1 MIFLLF
7 LLFLF
12 YLFNSIVF
20 NRIYP
25 VSSISS
31 FHVILD
37 VRKRIELIDLNQTI
51 SIINSKSRN
60 EYNNTVLSQPTQ
72 ELKEVQS
79 VTTIN
84 PESKYN
90 RFIHLPTTPY
100 KNVGKKEIEFFP
112 WNDGINYGEIC
123 NKILKRITQKDTF
136 YVISDST
143 PGGIG
148 HKYISLLHS
157 LTSAILTGR
166 RFIGRKSLLY

>member
-1 MIFLLF
+1 MIF

-20 NRIYP
+20 NRIYL

-37 VRKRIELIDLNQTI
+37 VRKRIELIDSNQTI
-51 SIINSKSRN
+51 PIINSKSRN
-60 EYNNTVLSQPTQ
+60 EYNNTGLYQPTQ

-79 VTTIN
+79 TIAIN

-90 RFIHLPTTPY
+90 RFITLPITPY
-100 KNVGKKEIEFFP
+100 KNDGKKEIEFFP
-112 WNDGINYGEIC
+112 WNDGINYGEMC
-123 NKILKRITQKDTF
+123 DKILKRITQNDTF

-143 PGGIG
+143 LGGIG
-148 HKYISLLHS
+148 HKYTSLLHS
-157 LTSAILTGR
+157 LTYAILTGR
-166 RFIGRKSLLY
+166 RFISRTLLFD

>member
-1 MIFLLF
+1 MIF

-20 NRIYP
+20 NRIYL

-37 VRKRIELIDLNQTI
+37 VRKRIELIDSNQTI

-60 EYNNTVLSQPTQ
+60 EYNTTGFYQTTQ
-72 ELKEVQS
+72 EVKEVQS
-79 VTTIN
+79 TIAIT
-84 PESKYN
+84 PKSRYN
-90 RFIHLPTTPY
+90 RFIHLQTTPY
-100 KNVGKKEIEFFP
+100 KNDGKKEIEFFP

-123 NKILKRITQKDTF
+123 KKILKRITQKDTF
-136 YVISDST
+136 YVISDSI

-148 HKYISLLHS
+148 HKYTSFLHS
-157 LTSAILTGR
+157 LTYAILTGR
-166 RFIGRKSLLY
+166 RFIGRTLLFD

>member
-1 MIFLLF
+1 MIF

-20 NRIYP
+20 NRIYL

-37 VRKRIELIDLNQTI
+37 VRKRIELIDSNQTI
-51 SIINSKSRN
+51 PIINSKSRN
-60 EYNNTVLSQPTQ
+60 EYNNTGLYQPTQ
-72 ELKEVQS
+72 EVKRSQS
-79 VTTIN
+79 MNITN
-84 PESKYN
+84 PKFRYN

-123 NKILKRITQKDTF
+123 DKILKLITQNDTF
-136 YVISDST
+136 YVISDSI

-148 HKYISLLHS
+148 HKYTSLLHS
-157 LTSAILTGR
+157 LTYAILTGR
-166 RFIGRKSLLY
+166 RFIGRIS

>member
-1 MIFLLF
+1 MIF

-12 YLFNSIVF
+12 YLVNSIVS
-20 NRIYP
+20 NWISL

-31 FHVILD
+31 FHVIFH
-37 VRKRIELIDLNQTI
+37 VRKRIELINSNQTI
-51 SIINSKSRN
+51 PIINSKSRN
-60 EYNNTVLSQPTQ
+60 EYNNTVLHQPTI

-79 VTTIN
+79 TIAIN
-84 PESKYN
+84 PKSRYN
-90 RFIHLPTTPY
+90 RFIHLQTTPY
-100 KNVGKKEIEFFP
+100 KNDGKKEIEFFP

-157 LTSAILTGR
+157 LTYAILTGR
-166 RFIGRKSLLY
+166 RFIGRTS

>member
-7 LLFLF
+7 IS
-12 YLFNSIVF
+12 YLITSIVF
-20 NRIYP
+20 NRIYL

-51 SIINSKSRN
+51 PIINSKSRN
-60 EYNNTVLSQPTQ
+60 EYNNTLLSQPTQ
-72 ELKEVQS
+72 EVKEVQS
-79 VTTIN
+79 IITIS

-90 RFIHLPTTPY
+90 RFIHLQTTPY
-100 KNVGKKEIEFFP
+100 KNDGKKEIEFFP

-143 PGGIG
+143 LGGIG
-148 HKYISLLHS
+148 HKYTSLLHS
-157 LTSAILTGR
+157 LTYAILTGR
-166 RFIGRKSLLY
+166 RFISKISLLY

>member
-7 LLFLF
+7 LF
-12 YLFNSIVF
+12 YSITSFVF

-31 FHVILD
+31 FHVIHD
-37 VRKRIELIDLNQTI
+37 VRKRIELIDSNQTI

-60 EYNNTVLSQPTQ
+60 EYNNTGLSQPTQ

-79 VTTIN
+79 IMTIN

-90 RFIHLPTTPY
+90 RFIHLQTTPY
-100 KNVGKKEIEFFP
+100 KNVGRKEIEFFP

-148 HKYISLLHS
+148 HKYTSLLHS
-157 LTSAILTGR
+157 LTYAILTGR
-166 RFIGRKSLLY
+166 RFISRISFFD

>member
-1 MIFLLF
+1 MIF

-20 NRIYP
+20 NRIYL

-37 VRKRIELIDLNQTI
+37 VRKRIELIDSNQTI
-51 SIINSKSRN
+51 PIINSKSRN
-60 EYNNTVLSQPTQ
+60 EYYNTGFYQPTQ
-72 ELKEVQS
+72 EMKRSQS
-79 VTTIN
+79 NITIN
-84 PESKYN
+84 PESRYN
-90 RFIHLPTTPY
+90 RFIHLQTTPY
-100 KNVGKKEIEFFP
+100 KNDGKKEIEFFP

-123 NKILKRITQKDTF
+123 NKILKRITQNDTF

-157 LTSAILTGR
+157 LTYAILTGR
-166 RFIGRKSLLY
+166 RFISRTLLFD

>member
-1 MIFLLF
+1 MIF

-20 NRIYP
+20 NRIYL

-37 VRKRIELIDLNQTI
+37 VRKRIELIDSNQTI

-60 EYNNTVLSQPTQ
+60 EYNNTVLSQPTI
-72 ELKEVQS
+72 EVKEVQS
-79 VTTIN
+79 DPTIN
-84 PESKYN
+84 PKSRYS
-90 RFIHLPTTPY
+90 RFITLPTTPY
-100 KNVGKKEIEFFP
+100 KTVGKKEIEFFP

-123 NKILKRITQKDTF
+123 NKILKRITRNDTF
-136 YVISDST
+136 YVISDSI

-148 HKYISLLHS
+148 HKYTSLLHS
-157 LTSAILTGR
+157 LTYAILTGR
-166 RFIGRKSLLY
+166 RFIGRIS